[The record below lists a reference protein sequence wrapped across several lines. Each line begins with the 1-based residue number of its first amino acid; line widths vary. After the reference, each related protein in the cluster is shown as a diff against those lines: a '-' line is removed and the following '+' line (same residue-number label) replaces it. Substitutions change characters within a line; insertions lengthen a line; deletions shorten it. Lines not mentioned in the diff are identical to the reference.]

1 MSDATPQLL
10 EQLRDVHLP
19 EPVSWWPLAPGYWI
33 VLALVVVVLGMLAYW
48 LRHQP
53 KRKTQHLKQAALRE
67 MAQLY
72 STWQEDHNTA
82 HYLQGLN
89 GTLKRLLLAQNV
101 ISVAK
106 LSGDQWL
113 AALGRL
119 GSLQNWSESS
129 RHALAYGVYQ
139 SNADQ
144 LDAVQLHQE
153 VVAWLGELS
162 VDAKANRE
170 VTSD

>member
-72 STWQEDHNTA
+72 STWQEDH
-82 HYLQGLN
+82 
-89 GTLKRLLLAQNV
+89 
-101 ISVAK
+101 
-106 LSGDQWL
+106 LSL
-113 AALGRL
+113 I
-119 GSLQNWSESS
+119 
-129 RHALAYGVYQ
+129 HI
-139 SNADQ
+139 
-144 LDAVQLHQE
+144 
-153 VVAWLGELS
+153 
-162 VDAKANRE
+162 
-170 VTSD
+170 